1 MRCEFLLWLTLEPLA
16 LLNFTCVEQTYKCMK
31 GDVVQLAIQFL
42 SYILI
47 TQSYFFYIL
56 IAQALHMFVKWVAG
70 NV

>member
-1 MRCEFLLWLTLEPLA
+1 
-16 LLNFTCVEQTYKCMK
+16 MK